1 MRWWWFWREN
11 NRNKIP
17 LIPTP
22 HFHPQFSYPFTTTT
36 IATFPWFPLFYHHDT
51 HQCIFIVFST
61 TNTIF
66 LFFCLHR
73 HCHQNNHN
81 SLLFPPPTPH
91 CYCFPITI
99 TFLLFSPHRH
109 CHHHISIVSRAT
121 LWRHTYKFSRCW
133 YNHAWTCLYV
143 VLILSIKNNG
153 NTMLVLVAAWKQWKC
168 DVGGGGGVK
177 TMEMRWWCWWWRKQ
191 LQCDVCGGGF
201 DVKTIEM
208 WCCCSK
214 EHALCW
220 TADLLN
226 VCTGAYPCLS
236 KLSVSLKLRGVCV
249 WLGVMLLHRY
259 RAINRYAFGVGRLNS
274 RGVWLF

>member
-1 MRWWWFWREN
+1 M
-11 NRNKIP
+11 
-17 LIPTP
+17 
-22 HFHPQFSYPFTTTT
+22 HF
-36 IATFPWFPLFYHHDT
+36 
-51 HQCIFIVFST
+51 
-61 TNTIF
+61 
-66 LFFCLHR
+66 
-73 HCHQNNHN
+73 
-81 SLLFPPPTPH
+81 
-91 CYCFPITI
+91 YCFQ
-99 TFLLFSPHRH
+99 HH
-109 CHHHISIVSRAT
+109 QHHISILLSPPPLSPKQPQFSSFPSTNAT
-121 LWRHTYKFSRCW
+121 LLLFSHHHNISIVFSSPPLPPPHFYCFTSHFMTS
-133 YNHAWTCLYV
+133 YVQVQSLTVQSCLNLPEWCLNIV
-143 VLILSIKNNG
+143 HK
-153 NTMLVLVAAWKQWKC
+153 KQWKYN
-168 DVGGGGGVK
+168 VGFGGGVK
-177 TMEMRWWCWWWRKQ
+177 TMEMRWWCWWWWRKQ

-259 RAINRYAFGVGRLNS
+259 RAINWYAFGVGRLNS